1 MTTHD
6 EGYFAILDAKY
17 ARIIKAISQMHHVPL
32 EEAMEV
38 FYNSDLLQLM
48 NDGVADLHCRSDL
61 YLAEEVWNEMNKQ
74 SNENRQKQ
82 NGI

>member
-17 ARIIKAISQMHHVPL
+17 ARIIKAISQMYHIPL
-32 EEAMEV
+32 EEAMEM

-61 YLAEEVWNEMNKQ
+61 YLAEEVWNEMNSQ
-74 SNENRQKQ
+74 SLVVR
-82 NGI
+82 G

>member
-17 ARIIKAISQMHHVPL
+17 ARIIKAISQMYHIPL
-32 EEAMEV
+32 EEAMEM
-38 FYNSDLLQLM
+38 FYSSDLLQLM

-61 YLAEEVWNEMNKQ
+61 YLAEEVWNEMNSQ
-74 SNENRQKQ
+74 SLVVR
-82 NGI
+82 G